1 MVLQK
6 DQKQQVIDA
15 YKTHTNDTGSAV
27 VQIALLSSRIEYLA
41 DHFKAHKKDFNS
53 RRGLLKMISQRRR
66 LLSYLKKTDA
76 QKYQE
81 TIDKLNLRK

>member
-6 DQKQQVIDA
+6 EQKKQVIDSF
-15 YKTHTNDTGSAV
+15 KTHTNDTGSAV
-27 VQIALLSSRIEYLA
+27 VQIALLTSRIEYLA

-53 RRGLLKMISQRRR
+53 RRGLLQMIGQRRS

-76 QKYQE
+76 KKYQE
-81 TIDKLNLRK
+81 TIDKLNIRK